1 MRSKLHTLWRIISAP
16 FRFIYWLFSNLIKY
30 TVKGWRNFLLFFT
43 LEEEDSSLP
52 DAFAKSIQNP
62 RALFE
67 HINELRKHLFRA
79 ALYMVITTA
88 LSFLFIHQILAF
100 LALPLEGGIAS
111 LQAVDVTEP
120 VGTVMKVAL
129 LSGFALSFPFIAF
142 ELWWFMAPGLKRGE
156 RLFLLLAIP
165 FSTLFFI
172 AGMGFAYKFMLPVAL
187 PILLSFM
194 GLSTIPRPNS
204 YYPFVA
210 NLLFWLGMSFEFP
223 LVIFALARLGMVKAQ
238 SLAKQ
243 WKIALVI
250 ISILAAAITTTTD
263 PLNMAL
269 VMIPMTV
276 LYTLSI
282 GLAYIAERRRPKT
295 T

>member
-1 MRSKLHTLWRIISAP
+1 MRAKLLTLWRIISAP
-16 FRFIYWLFSNLIKY
+16 FRFLYWLLSSLTKFFVS
-30 TVKGWRNFLLFFT
+30 GWKKFFNFFT

-79 ALYMVITTA
+79 AIYMVITTA
-88 LSFLFIHQILAF
+88 LSFTFIQNILGF
-100 LALPLEGGIAS
+100 LALPLEGGIES

-120 VGTVMKVAL
+120 VSTVMKVAL
-129 LSGFALSFPFIAF
+129 LSGFALAFPFIAF
-142 ELWWFMAPGLKRGE
+142 EVWWFMAPGLKRGE

-165 FSTLFFI
+165 LSTLFFI
-172 AGMGFAYKFMLPVAL
+172 GGMAFAYKFMLPVAL

-223 LVIFALARLGMVKAQ
+223 LVIFAMAKLGMVKAKN
-238 SLAKQ
+238 LAKQ
-243 WKIALVI
+243 WRVALVTI
-250 ISILAAAITTTTD
+250 AILAAAITTTTD
-263 PLNMAL
+263 PVNMAL
-269 VMIPMTV
+269 VMVPMTV

-282 GLAYIAERRRPKT
+282 GLAFIAERKRST
-295 T
+295 TA